1 MLSFASIST
10 LFNDV
15 AELPLIFILKAE
27 LVPPI
32 SFIVLN
38 LSFWLFSLMILNDL
52 VIEPVLVKTVSYFK
66 ASVVMVSLA
75 SALVIKES
83 FLQEESRKQKAGSK
97 KQKERNLFIDQI

>member
-10 LFNDV
+10 LVNVV
-15 AELPLIFILKAE
+15 AELPLTFILKADAA
-27 LVPPI
+27 PPM

-52 VIEPVLVKTVSYFK
+52 VIEPVVVKTVSYFK
-66 ASVVMVSLA
+66 ESVVMVSLA

-83 FLQEESRKQKAGSK
+83 FLQEESRKLKAKSE
-97 KQKERNLFIDQI
+97 KQKEKNLFIDQI